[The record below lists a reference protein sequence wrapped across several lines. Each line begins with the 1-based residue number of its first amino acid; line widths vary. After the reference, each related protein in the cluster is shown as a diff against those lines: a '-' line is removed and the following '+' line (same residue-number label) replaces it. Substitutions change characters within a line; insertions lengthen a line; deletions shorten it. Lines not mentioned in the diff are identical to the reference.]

1 MQMPKNQF
9 RLLSR
14 NLNED
19 DIITIDD
26 LGEKESFVDY
36 LLKNTTNTGLESLSR
51 PFLLTLVLTYL
62 HL

>member
-36 LLKNTTNTGLESLSR
+36 LLILGM
-51 PFLLTLVLTYL
+51 
-62 HL
+62 